1 MNQMEK
7 KLEKMS
13 DERLERLENACCTIL
28 NFVSYDSHRVHPF
41 EFEQVD
47 YILYLIHKKL
57 GLRMNNMNNESPYK
71 PANETLNKY
80 GVEV

>member
-1 MNQMEK
+1 MSQIEK

-13 DERLERLENACCTIL
+13 EEQLERLEIACCQIL
-28 NFVSYDSHRVHPF
+28 SFVNYDEYQVHPF

-57 GLRMNNMNNESPYK
+57 GLVIE
-71 PANETLNKY
+71 
-80 GVEV
+80 